1 MPPSA
6 HLVGSLPGDSADE
19 AMAAALDALGPRLRS
34 LPDGET
40 GARRDWIVHTIE
52 SFRNHP
58 DLQLRS
64 DGTWSD
70 YDDIPTFKVKRG
82 RSLTADS
89 LHLGLADAFDAA
101 YPTFLQLRDAR
112 GYPDLRFQV
121 GVPGDL
127 DMALFTLGPTGPLRH
142 RRAFTTATANEI
154 TAIHARG
161 GDDVVF
167 QLELPAELVSVA
179 RVPLPAQPATA
190 AYLAS
195 GIARLVSAT
204 PLGARFGIHLCL
216 GDMNHRALGNMRD
229 TGPLVR
235 LANAIADRWP
245 STHPLDFVHVP
256 LAAAVEPPP
265 NRTSFY
271 APMAK
276 LALPTTVSLV
286 AGFVHESLHIDAQ
299 EQLLRH
305 LTELT
310 GRTVDVASSCG
321 LGRRDR
327 PRAEAAMELAGRLCD
342 RVATNA

>member
-1 MPPSA
+1 
-6 HLVGSLPGDSADE
+6 
-19 AMAAALDALGPRLRS
+19 MAAALDALGPRLRS

-40 GARRDWIVHTIE
+40 GDRRDWIIHTIE
-52 SFRNHP
+52 SFRDHP

-70 YDDIPTFKVKRG
+70 YDDIPTFKV
-82 RSLTADS
+82 RSGHELTADR
-89 LHLGLADAFDAA
+89 LDLGLTAAFDAA
-101 YPTFLQLRDAR
+101 FPTFLRLRDEH

-127 DMALFTLGPTGPLRH
+127 DMALFALGPTGPLRH
-142 RRAFTTATANEI
+142 RAPFAAATANEI

-179 RVPLPAQPATA
+179 RVPTPAQRAVAT
-190 AYLAS
+190 YLAS

-204 PLGARFGIHLCL
+204 PIGARFGIHLCL
-216 GDMNHRALGNMRD
+216 GDMNHRALGAMRD
-229 TGPLVR
+229 AGPLVR

-245 STHPLDFVHVP
+245 PTHPLDFVHVP

-271 APMAK
+271 AP
-276 LALPTTVSLV
+276 LARLTLPTDVALV